1 VTGRQVVALCALAG
15 ALLAGCG
22 AGGAAQGGG
31 DLRVF
36 AASATETPP
45 PIVAPADTATVAAS
59 ASPPPAATPT
69 LGPVVL
75 DLDFS
80 SERHDVVTLH
90 VGQAVRFTLSQ
101 GPSSDWLSG
110 VDDARVLR
118 PMSPNGNG
126 VFQAMAPGTALVT
139 AHVLYGCANR
149 SPAVPCK
156 TPEDGLWFQMRVWV
170 IG

>member
-1 VTGRQVVALCALAG
+1 VQ
-15 ALLAGCG
+15 
-22 AGGAAQGGG
+22 
-31 DLRVF
+31 VF
-36 AASATETPP
+36 AASATRTPLP
-45 PIVAPADTATVAAS
+45 TAIVVATPAVAAT
-59 ASPPPAATPT
+59 ASSQPAATPT

-118 PMSPNGNG
+118 PMSPSGNG